1 MEMALVSSAVGG
13 EDQGVEAL
21 RGLVAVRAH
30 LKDGNELHIQLLKD
44 IDQVLAIVDGDS
56 PPGIG
61 QLPRPTT

>member
-1 MEMALVSSAVGG
+1 M
-13 EDQGVEAL
+13 